1 MRCKATTPRLFIV
14 KVGGSVIT
22 RKDEPATPKLKRM
35 EGIALEISRIR
46 DRLVLIHGAG
56 SYGHP
61 IAAKYGLK
69 DGFTGGWQV
78 KGVTELKSK
87 LAELSSLFL
96 RALYLKG
103 VAGFPLNPANI
114 IMAEE
119 GRISRMEM
127 DPLGHVMDLGFI
139 PVLHGDLV
147 PDSKLGFSIVSGDQ
161 IASFLAGRL
170 KPSMVI
176 FGCDV
181 DGVYTGDP
189 KKDRDARLIRSLT
202 VREAENW
209 GSGGVDAFKDLK
221 DVTGGIRGKLRE
233 AASIAGLGIPVAIMN
248 LEVEGRLLKLIRGE
262 EVECTLIRP

>member
-1 MRCKATTPRLFIV
+1 MRCKATASRLFIV

-22 RKDEPATPKLKRM
+22 KKDELATPKLESMDR
-35 EGIALEISRIR
+35 IALEISRIR
-46 DRLVLIHGAG
+46 DRLLLIHGAG

-61 IAAKYGLK
+61 IAAKYRLK
-69 DGFTGGWQV
+69 DGFIGDWQT
-78 KGVTELKSK
+78 KGIVELKAK
-87 LAELSSLFL
+87 LANLSRLFL
-96 RALYLKG
+96 RALSLRG
-103 VAGFPLNPANI
+103 VAGFPLNPGSI
-114 IMAEE
+114 LMAEE

-127 DPLGHVMDLGFI
+127 DPLRHVMDLGFI

-147 PDSKLGFSIVSGDQ
+147 PDLRLGFSIVSGDQ

-170 KPSMVI
+170 RPSMVI

-189 KKDRDARLIRSLT
+189 KKDRDARLIRCLSLEE
-202 VREAENW
+202 VERW
-209 GSGGVDAFKDLK
+209 GSGEAAAIEGLR

-233 AASIAGLGIPVAIMN
+233 AASIVRLGIPVAVMN

-262 EVECTLIRP
+262 KVECTLIRR